1 MARTV
6 NAVTGSN
13 ISTIEYHS
21 ESEVLIQHAKI
32 SKKRMDMHLDWMS
45 CSLKYF
51 SLEEKW
57 NYMRDHRERKWPFKE
72 EKTLKQKHCDF

>member
-13 ISTIEYHS
+13 ISSIGYHS
-21 ESEVLIQHAKI
+21 EPGILIQHAKI
-32 SKKRMDMHLDWMS
+32 SKKRMDKRML
-45 CSLKYF
+45 CRLKYF

-57 NYMRDHRERKWPFKE
+57 NYRREY
-72 EKTLKQKHCDF
+72 